1 MFKVSM
7 KSVLIVIFNLF
18 SIVFLYSQDS
28 CKSFQLPEV
37 NIRRLEDFSSLH
49 TEYRYGF
56 PAGTKYIL
64 TNDTALNKVKLLK
77 DDAEYNKRY
86 QFWYPLTLT
95 TGTNVLTW
103 GYDRYILNASFSRVG
118 FKTWKYNLTHGWV
131 WDTDRFG
138 VDFLGHP
145 ISGAMFFNTARS
157 SGYSFVQSFPY
168 AVFGSVQ
175 WKYFGENDSPT
186 INDLITTSVAG
197 SLAGEIL
204 YRLSSNI
211 LDDTKRGSERVFRE
225 IFAGLVDPVRGVN
238 RLLKGTAFRVTS
250 KEIYQKEPVKISLGA
265 GVQKISEGIGFGAKK
280 TSELLNL
287 SIVYG
292 DPFENR
298 IRKPFDFFESNI
310 ILDNGDR
317 AGKSIVDNLS
327 AFGLLYGKNAQ
338 AGNTRL
344 MTGIFQHYDYFNNS
358 IFELG
363 NLTFSG
369 GILSKMAVGQKSFL
383 YSNLHLGIVPFGGY
397 SVKLGPDTALFRD
410 FNYGGGAGVKLES
423 TFGFRNI
430 ANLNISALYYW
441 MFRYTGTKENN
452 LIGIIRPTLLIRVAK
467 NVQLGFQYF
476 LYTNDKYFQQIH
488 TSNLKSS
495 EQKFMLLF
503 DFGTNKSAQ
512 NI

>member
-1 MFKVSM
+1 M
-7 KSVLIVIFNLF
+7 KQVLISFFTLF
-18 SIVFLYSQDS
+18 SVASLYSQDS
-28 CKSFQLPEV
+28 FKSFQLPDV
-37 NIRRLEDFSSLH
+37 NIGGPKDFSSLH
-49 TEYRYGF
+49 TEFGLGF
-56 PAGTKYIL
+56 NTGPKFL
-64 TNDTALNKVKLLK
+64 LNNDTSFNKVKLIK
-77 DDAEYNKRY
+77 DDPEYNKRY
-86 QFWYPLTLT
+86 PFWYPITLI

-103 GYDRYILNASFSRVG
+103 GYDRYVLNASFSRVG
-118 FKTWKYNLTHGWV
+118 FNSWKYNLTHGWV

-145 ISGAMFFNTARS
+145 ISGAMFFNAARS
-157 SGYSFVQSFPY
+157 SGYSYLQSFPY
-168 AVFGSVQ
+168 VVFGSVQ

-225 IFAGLVDPVRGVN
+225 IFAGIVDPVRGVN
-238 RLLKGTAFRVTS
+238 RLLKGTAFRATT
-250 KEIYQKEPVKISLGA
+250 KEIYQKEPVKITLGA
-265 GVQKISEGIGFGAKK
+265 GVQKISNGIGFGAKK
-280 TSELLNL
+280 TSELLYL

-298 IRKPFDFFESNI
+298 KRKPFDYFESNI

-327 AFGLLYGKNAQ
+327 AFGLLFGKNGQ
-338 AGNTRL
+338 SGNTKL

-369 GILSKMAVGQKSFL
+369 GILSKMAVGQKSLL

-410 FNYGGGAGVKLES
+410 FNYGGGAGAKLES

-430 ANLNISALYYW
+430 VNLNISALYYW
-441 MFRYTGTKENN
+441 MYRYTGTKENN
-452 LIGIIRPTLLIRVAK
+452 LIGIIRPTLLIRVVR

-476 LYTNDKYFQQIH
+476 LYTNDKYYQQIH

-503 DFGTNKSAQ
+503 DFGTNKPAQ